1 MIAPHAIQ
9 RHPSN
14 AQPRLR
20 VLHSGCRRACW
31 AMMMRQARR
40 SSAIQHYTVRCGF
53 LSQRS
58 YVAPSRQRR
67 SSSKRPRKELT
78 YCPIYGFKSFL
89 ICAKELT
96 PALFC
101 LRLRVDDRK
110 RLFRGDAAASLAFRA
125 DGWGACRQLSSDHQ
139 SPITNHQSPITNH
152 RSPITDPPTHRP
164 TDPPTHRPTDPSP
177 SPSPS
182 PPHHKRKRRPKAPSI
197 CCGLSGKLIRT
208 CDGYRRVPRPGC
220 SCSTRPDR

>member
-96 PALFC
+96 PALFWGRQAAPTPSVAQGRQC
-101 LRLRVDDRK
+101 RAKPCRQ
-110 RLFRGDAAASLAFRA
+110 AAAHCAAQPLPALLVDQPQPDDPQPDQRHHDREQQRLCEYLIRQVAQVGRNPQRA
-125 DGWGACRQLSSDHQ
+125 EH
-139 SPITNHQSPITNH
+139 HE
-152 RSPITDPPTHRP
+152 HRP
-164 TDPPTHRPTDPSP
+164 AQQHCHAHQRNVYQAVQ
-177 SPSPS
+177 
-182 PPHHKRKRRPKAPSI
+182 RLAQ
-197 CCGLSGKLIRT
+197 LAAA
-208 CDGYRRVPRPGC
+208 VQ
-220 SCSTRPDR
+220 

>member
-101 LRLRVDDRK
+101 VQGLQPCTRSMQRQRQK
-110 RLFRGDAAASLAFRA
+110 PELAFCWLGGAMWVGRTVGA
-125 DGWGACRQLSSDHQ
+125 MDGAIEPPRMGLRRVL
-139 SPITNHQSPITNH
+139 
-152 RSPITDPPTHRP
+152 PTHMA
-164 TDPPTHRPTDPSP
+164 PPNQQ
-177 SPSPS
+177 
-182 PPHHKRKRRPKAPSI
+182 KAS
-197 CCGLSGKLIRT
+197 SGF
-208 CDGYRRVPRPGC
+208 
-220 SCSTRPDR
+220 

>member
-101 LRLRVDDRK
+101 CSVSK
-110 RLFRGDAAASLAFRA
+110 RFR
-125 DGWGACRQLSSDHQ
+125 
-139 SPITNHQSPITNH
+139 
-152 RSPITDPPTHRP
+152 RSPGQVEASAIAVFLV
-164 TDPPTHRPTDPSP
+164 
-177 SPSPS
+177 
-182 PPHHKRKRRPKAPSI
+182 APE
-197 CCGLSGKLIRT
+197 
-208 CDGYRRVPRPGC
+208 PRN
-220 SCSTRPDR
+220 PDRAYRSVSPWLSLYTRGNPASRVVSRPYITSQWCLAIRRRLEPVGRTSVHIRYVARA

>member
-101 LRLRVDDRK
+101 CPHFWDSV
-110 RLFRGDAAASLAFRA
+110 RGGVINQAAQKKPVPKGTGFFFFITGSPGQATLCSLPQISTTWILAFSA
-125 DGWGACRQLSSDHQ
+125 DSRNSAIWS
-139 SPITNHQSPITNH
+139 
-152 RSPITDPPTHRP
+152 
-164 TDPPTHRPTDPSP
+164 
-177 SPSPS
+177 
-182 PPHHKRKRRPKAPSI
+182 
-197 CCGLSGKLIRT
+197 KLR
-208 CDGYRRVPRPGC
+208 
-220 SCSTRPDR
+220 

>member
-101 LRLRVDDRK
+101 YSFVQYLQIIII
-110 RLFRGDAAASLAFRA
+110 FTYGSFPA
-125 DGWGACRQLSSDHQ
+125 
-139 SPITNHQSPITNH
+139 I
-152 RSPITDPPTHRP
+152 RP
-164 TDPPTHRPTDPSP
+164 VTG
-177 SPSPS
+177 
-182 PPHHKRKRRPKAPSI
+182 RRP
-197 CCGLSGKLIRT
+197 
-208 CDGYRRVPRPGC
+208 RRF
-220 SCSTRPDR
+220 SLFMNIFS

>member
-101 LRLRVDDRK
+101 RCTVLIPKTSAYTSYAIKFLPSQILKPGAVSWQRPPKLNPLRR
-110 RLFRGDAAASLAFRA
+110 
-125 DGWGACRQLSSDHQ
+125 
-139 SPITNHQSPITNH
+139 
-152 RSPITDPPTHRP
+152 
-164 TDPPTHRPTDPSP
+164 
-177 SPSPS
+177 
-182 PPHHKRKRRPKAPSI
+182 
-197 CCGLSGKLIRT
+197 GLSKP
-208 CDGYRRVPRPGC
+208 C
-220 SCSTRPDR
+220 

>member
-101 LRLRVDDRK
+101 RAGEQKESSYSTIENLCLPLRFEAARTSQGLQCCNENR
-110 RLFRGDAAASLAFRA
+110 RGWAS
-125 DGWGACRQLSSDHQ
+125 
-139 SPITNHQSPITNH
+139 
-152 RSPITDPPTHRP
+152 
-164 TDPPTHRPTDPSP
+164 
-177 SPSPS
+177 
-182 PPHHKRKRRPKAPSI
+182 K
-197 CCGLSGKLIRT
+197 
-208 CDGYRRVPRPGC
+208 
-220 SCSTRPDR
+220 STA

>member
-101 LRLRVDDRK
+101 CRAKADAGAAEVAPPGNWTILQTSPDERATPSPDLCQGSIRSRHPDALARMEFMWHSG
-110 RLFRGDAAASLAFRA
+110 LFRWR
-125 DGWGACRQLSSDHQ
+125 
-139 SPITNHQSPITNH
+139 
-152 RSPITDPPTHRP
+152 DPEHH
-164 TDPPTHRPTDPSP
+164 DPMMFS
-177 SPSPS
+177 
-182 PPHHKRKRRPKAPSI
+182 
-197 CCGLSGKLIRT
+197 
-208 CDGYRRVPRPGC
+208 
-220 SCSTRPDR
+220 

>member
-89 ICAKELT
+89 ICAKDLT

-101 LRLRVDDRK
+101 LPNQCQPPRLSV
-110 RLFRGDAAASLAFRA
+110 GI
-125 DGWGACRQLSSDHQ
+125 DGTSIKKHANAVGSNVGNSHKWTLRND
-139 SPITNHQSPITNH
+139 PIFM
-152 RSPITDPPTHRP
+152 
-164 TDPPTHRPTDPSP
+164 
-177 SPSPS
+177 
-182 PPHHKRKRRPKAPSI
+182 
-197 CCGLSGKLIRT
+197 
-208 CDGYRRVPRPGC
+208 
-220 SCSTRPDR
+220 

>member
-89 ICAKELT
+89 ICAKDLT

-101 LRLRVDDRK
+101 PV
-110 RLFRGDAAASLAFRA
+110 AQCYRA
-125 DGWGACRQLSSDHQ
+125 RRYIRSIPFSSRNAIIFSRP
-139 SPITNHQSPITNH
+139 SPDFKLLNVHG
-152 RSPITDPPTHRP
+152 RSPRI
-164 TDPPTHRPTDPSP
+164 
-177 SPSPS
+177 
-182 PPHHKRKRRPKAPSI
+182 
-197 CCGLSGKLIRT
+197 
-208 CDGYRRVPRPGC
+208 RRVSRSITSSEAP
-220 SCSTRPDR
+220 T

>member
-96 PALFC
+96 PALFVAKVC
-101 LRLRVDDRK
+101 LSFHRYTARQHRHATYGCVVTVDLLLFKQARAMRAFGVVIARAAQLQENNRVVIQTSFND
-110 RLFRGDAAASLAFRA
+110 
-125 DGWGACRQLSSDHQ
+125 Q
-139 SPITNHQSPITNH
+139 
-152 RSPITDPPTHRP
+152 
-164 TDPPTHRPTDPSP
+164 
-177 SPSPS
+177 
-182 PPHHKRKRRPKAPSI
+182 
-197 CCGLSGKLIRT
+197 
-208 CDGYRRVPRPGC
+208 
-220 SCSTRPDR
+220 

>member
-89 ICAKELT
+89 ICAKDLT

-101 LRLRVDDRK
+101 WLRGGLRL
-110 RLFRGDAAASLAFRA
+110 LSSRGSGPLPLQRPR
-125 DGWGACRQLSSDHQ
+125 GCLTRGGRGACV
-139 SPITNHQSPITNH
+139 
-152 RSPITDPPTHRP
+152 RSKGGGDG
-164 TDPPTHRPTDPSP
+164 
-177 SPSPS
+177 
-182 PPHHKRKRRPKAPSI
+182 RRPAP
-197 CCGLSGKLIRT
+197 GDIRT
-208 CDGYRRVPRPGC
+208 QAPLPPALDQPTSLLDDAKKKRGPDVPEAAPGERVPWKGRGIR
-220 SCSTRPDR
+220 TRS

>member
-101 LRLRVDDRK
+101 CLDFNLLTDDTLK
-110 RLFRGDAAASLAFRA
+110 RSYDNARQTACAQAISLNSRNSSCTTTHNMTSSHGNILSHFAMPA
-125 DGWGACRQLSSDHQ
+125 PRQA
-139 SPITNHQSPITNH
+139 
-152 RSPITDPPTHRP
+152 
-164 TDPPTHRPTDPSP
+164 
-177 SPSPS
+177 
-182 PPHHKRKRRPKAPSI
+182 PH
-197 CCGLSGKLIRT
+197 L
-208 CDGYRRVPRPGC
+208 
-220 SCSTRPDR
+220 

>member
-101 LRLRVDDRK
+101 SLPDVRERHQPHC
-110 RLFRGDAAASLAFRA
+110 RGNGVTFECHVYARSSVIRQAETGRGKPHFNGQFCSFSDAVNA
-125 DGWGACRQLSSDHQ
+125 D
-139 SPITNHQSPITNH
+139 
-152 RSPITDPPTHRP
+152 
-164 TDPPTHRPTDPSP
+164 
-177 SPSPS
+177 
-182 PPHHKRKRRPKAPSI
+182 
-197 CCGLSGKLIRT
+197 
-208 CDGYRRVPRPGC
+208 
-220 SCSTRPDR
+220 

>member
-1 MIAPHAIQ
+1 
-9 RHPSN
+9 
-14 AQPRLR
+14 
-20 VLHSGCRRACW
+20 
-31 AMMMRQARR
+31 MMMRQARR

-101 LRLRVDDRK
+101 LRDGRDADAAWQKGRAASP
-110 RLFRGDAAASLAFRA
+110 LFRDSAVGYQIFPGAF
-125 DGWGACRQLSSDHQ
+125 SE
-139 SPITNHQSPITNH
+139 
-152 RSPITDPPTHRP
+152 
-164 TDPPTHRPTDPSP
+164 
-177 SPSPS
+177 
-182 PPHHKRKRRPKAPSI
+182 
-197 CCGLSGKLIRT
+197 LSGL
-208 CDGYRRVPRPGC
+208 
-220 SCSTRPDR
+220 

>member
-89 ICAKELT
+89 ICAKDLT

-101 LRLRVDDRK
+101 WLAHQPNCLLAPREQASCRLSAMAR
-110 RLFRGDAAASLAFRA
+110 RGYKNCYTR
-125 DGWGACRQLSSDHQ
+125 HQ
-139 SPITNHQSPITNH
+139 
-152 RSPITDPPTHRP
+152 R
-164 TDPPTHRPTDPSP
+164 
-177 SPSPS
+177 
-182 PPHHKRKRRPKAPSI
+182 
-197 CCGLSGKLIRT
+197 
-208 CDGYRRVPRPGC
+208 
-220 SCSTRPDR
+220 

>member
-101 LRLRVDDRK
+101 CGLPGDK
-110 RLFRGDAAASLAFRA
+110 ARGGSTEGEWA
-125 DGWGACRQLSSDHQ
+125 WGQRRTRCKYVHVSSM
-139 SPITNHQSPITNH
+139 
-152 RSPITDPPTHRP
+152 
-164 TDPPTHRPTDPSP
+164 
-177 SPSPS
+177 
-182 PPHHKRKRRPKAPSI
+182 APSMAPTVLR
-197 CCGLSGKLIRT
+197 CPHAHPLQALPAPSSPAG
-208 CDGYRRVPRPGC
+208 
-220 SCSTRPDR
+220 

>member
-101 LRLRVDDRK
+101 GSGFNRESNQATQELLNLLRRHDHPVLVRRHRQPFLGLGRCVLGDHPVHLVHVLGLAVD
-110 RLFRGDAAASLAFRA
+110 
-125 DGWGACRQLSSDHQ
+125 
-139 SPITNHQSPITNH
+139 P
-152 RSPITDPPTHRP
+152 
-164 TDPPTHRPTDPSP
+164 
-177 SPSPS
+177 
-182 PPHHKRKRRPKAPSI
+182 
-197 CCGLSGKLIRT
+197 
-208 CDGYRRVPRPGC
+208 
-220 SCSTRPDR
+220 

>member
-89 ICAKELT
+89 ICAKDLT
-96 PALFC
+96 PALFWGSGRQVLTLPGTRNTKKRAIPTGAGTPRESPTSRTSRTRSC
-101 LRLRVDDRK
+101 ERFSYGAYSK
-110 RLFRGDAAASLAFRA
+110 RLTKPDLT
-125 DGWGACRQLSSDHQ
+125 L
-139 SPITNHQSPITNH
+139 
-152 RSPITDPPTHRP
+152 
-164 TDPPTHRPTDPSP
+164 
-177 SPSPS
+177 
-182 PPHHKRKRRPKAPSI
+182 PKGVSMLEA
-197 CCGLSGKLIRT
+197 REQ
-208 CDGYRRVPRPGC
+208 
-220 SCSTRPDR
+220 

>member
-101 LRLRVDDRK
+101 CLEKSQPDSKNWDDEDVMGRPAWHWMNSQPPQWSCADWQ
-110 RLFRGDAAASLAFRA
+110 LGVSFASRSAEPH
-125 DGWGACRQLSSDHQ
+125 CRQLR
-139 SPITNHQSPITNH
+139 N
-152 RSPITDPPTHRP
+152 
-164 TDPPTHRPTDPSP
+164 
-177 SPSPS
+177 
-182 PPHHKRKRRPKAPSI
+182 
-197 CCGLSGKLIRT
+197 G
-208 CDGYRRVPRPGC
+208 
-220 SCSTRPDR
+220 

>member
-1 MIAPHAIQ
+1 
-9 RHPSN
+9 
-14 AQPRLR
+14 
-20 VLHSGCRRACW
+20 
-31 AMMMRQARR
+31 MMMRQARR

-101 LRLRVDDRK
+101 RQVSFILEPSYRCGTL
-110 RLFRGDAAASLAFRA
+110 
-125 DGWGACRQLSSDHQ
+125 GW
-139 SPITNHQSPITNH
+139 
-152 RSPITDPPTHRP
+152 
-164 TDPPTHRPTDPSP
+164 
-177 SPSPS
+177 
-182 PPHHKRKRRPKAPSI
+182 
-197 CCGLSGKLIRT
+197 
-208 CDGYRRVPRPGC
+208 
-220 SCSTRPDR
+220 

>member
-101 LRLRVDDRK
+101 WVRVGCVEQHLPRIGGSLRVGPGRTRCK
-110 RLFRGDAAASLAFRA
+110 YIPVSSSAASMPRMVLPGPTRRRSTVSCVRGRCRA
-125 DGWGACRQLSSDHQ
+125 EPTLGSGRQE
-139 SPITNHQSPITNH
+139 
-152 RSPITDPPTHRP
+152 RSCVRS
-164 TDPPTHRPTDPSP
+164 RLL
-177 SPSPS
+177 S
-182 PPHHKRKRRPKAPSI
+182 PPCSAPSTAGESGAKRRLHPVEPTASR
-197 CCGLSGKLIRT
+197 LALRA
-208 CDGYRRVPRPGC
+208 VP
-220 SCSTRPDR
+220 

>member
-101 LRLRVDDRK
+101 GRAICKTLTTHKNYWFAATIFLVGHLPPPGSKVAATDARPFGSTIKNRADCTPLLAVNP
-110 RLFRGDAAASLAFRA
+110 LFTSCCNGAAA
-125 DGWGACRQLSSDHQ
+125 
-139 SPITNHQSPITNH
+139 
-152 RSPITDPPTHRP
+152 
-164 TDPPTHRPTDPSP
+164 
-177 SPSPS
+177 
-182 PPHHKRKRRPKAPSI
+182 
-197 CCGLSGKLIRT
+197 RT
-208 CDGYRRVPRPGC
+208 
-220 SCSTRPDR
+220 

>member
-101 LRLRVDDRK
+101 FARAVTLMPVDPARKCKTGSDEIGRANHSHLRYY
-110 RLFRGDAAASLAFRA
+110 
-125 DGWGACRQLSSDHQ
+125 
-139 SPITNHQSPITNH
+139 
-152 RSPITDPPTHRP
+152 
-164 TDPPTHRPTDPSP
+164 
-177 SPSPS
+177 
-182 PPHHKRKRRPKAPSI
+182 
-197 CCGLSGKLIRT
+197 CGLVPVS
-208 CDGYRRVPRPGC
+208 RRRHRVCVFPGW
-220 SCSTRPDR
+220 PDKSMHPG

>member
-101 LRLRVDDRK
+101 AAWRIGRVCGGAQVGRAGGLFGRRALGAAGRWASGRCGLVSGLAVGVLGAAVVLSLAPTGLAWLRV
-110 RLFRGDAAASLAFRA
+110 FGGAVALAFPSWALLAAVVLAGTR
-125 DGWGACRQLSSDHQ
+125 RSRSS
-139 SPITNHQSPITNH
+139 I
-152 RSPITDPPTHRP
+152 
-164 TDPPTHRPTDPSP
+164 
-177 SPSPS
+177 
-182 PPHHKRKRRPKAPSI
+182 A
-197 CCGLSGKLIRT
+197 G
-208 CDGYRRVPRPGC
+208 
-220 SCSTRPDR
+220 

>member
-101 LRLRVDDRK
+101 PRDAIATGPGHSGAGGFAAAQPGGPQGQEGGGDQGRGEPLPVDTGPGQGRVDLQRYPAGLPDPGRWPCGV
-110 RLFRGDAAASLAFRA
+110 REPQGRCLGHLGPVRG
-125 DGWGACRQLSSDHQ
+125 Q
-139 SPITNHQSPITNH
+139 
-152 RSPITDPPTHRP
+152 RP
-164 TDPPTHRPTDPSP
+164 
-177 SPSPS
+177 
-182 PPHHKRKRRPKAPSI
+182 APSA
-197 CCGLSGKLIRT
+197 SSMR
-208 CDGYRRVPRPGC
+208 GC
-220 SCSTRPDR
+220 

>member
-101 LRLRVDDRK
+101 CPEKLPWILNSQSCASLGVV
-110 RLFRGDAAASLAFRA
+110 GGMWSSAAAVTGRDRIGRGGSCWARWRRSARSRGGWRWPHEQLQRA
-125 DGWGACRQLSSDHQ
+125 GCTCR
-139 SPITNHQSPITNH
+139 
-152 RSPITDPPTHRP
+152 
-164 TDPPTHRPTDPSP
+164 
-177 SPSPS
+177 
-182 PPHHKRKRRPKAPSI
+182 
-197 CCGLSGKLIRT
+197 
-208 CDGYRRVPRPGC
+208 
-220 SCSTRPDR
+220 

>member
-101 LRLRVDDRK
+101 WLRRCRAEPTLGCPAKARRASA
-110 RLFRGDAAASLAFRA
+110 RLYTFSAGFFGGSSQTLCCTTVSPTFHSFVTRQCALASGTFEAVAPAAFASSAPAACWRSSHA
-125 DGWGACRQLSSDHQ
+125 DGGAGGVAS
-139 SPITNHQSPITNH
+139 T
-152 RSPITDPPTHRP
+152 
-164 TDPPTHRPTDPSP
+164 
-177 SPSPS
+177 
-182 PPHHKRKRRPKAPSI
+182 
-197 CCGLSGKLIRT
+197 G
-208 CDGYRRVPRPGC
+208 PGNR
-220 SCSTRPDR
+220 TRPISNTALMRPPPGHPATAPAA

>member
-101 LRLRVDDRK
+101 LCDSVGLRASVPRVPDSCPSLSTRAVIPAPSVLQQRLPGDDR
-110 RLFRGDAAASLAFRA
+110 RAGRTVPVRGGYR
-125 DGWGACRQLSSDHQ
+125 H
-139 SPITNHQSPITNH
+139 NH
-152 RSPITDPPTHRP
+152 RAGFL
-164 TDPPTHRPTDPSP
+164 
-177 SPSPS
+177 
-182 PPHHKRKRRPKAPSI
+182 RR
-197 CCGLSGKLIRT
+197 R
-208 CDGYRRVPRPGC
+208 
-220 SCSTRPDR
+220 

>member
-89 ICAKELT
+89 ICAKDLT

-101 LRLRVDDRK
+101 GPSTLGRHRYRSCQPQPTASKPAPAKEMASRTLAWPPEKTENREASVGAKTPTSQGWRSQGQARKPRQHWGNGQKKSQPMRVGI
-110 RLFRGDAAASLAFRA
+110 LGI
-125 DGWGACRQLSSDHQ
+125 GGAGG
-139 SPITNHQSPITNH
+139 N
-152 RSPITDPPTHRP
+152 
-164 TDPPTHRPTDPSP
+164 
-177 SPSPS
+177 
-182 PPHHKRKRRPKAPSI
+182 
-197 CCGLSGKLIRT
+197 
-208 CDGYRRVPRPGC
+208 
-220 SCSTRPDR
+220 

>member
-89 ICAKELT
+89 ICAKDLT

-101 LRLRVDDRK
+101 VE
-110 RLFRGDAAASLAFRA
+110 
-125 DGWGACRQLSSDHQ
+125 Q
-139 SPITNHQSPITNH
+139 SPSSSWRRALLRCHAGSSGEGFDSDATEGAKDFRCRFI
-152 RSPITDPPTHRP
+152 RSRF
-164 TDPPTHRPTDPSP
+164 
-177 SPSPS
+177 
-182 PPHHKRKRRPKAPSI
+182 A
-197 CCGLSGKLIRT
+197 LF
-208 CDGYRRVPRPGC
+208 
-220 SCSTRPDR
+220 

>member
-89 ICAKELT
+89 ICAKDLT

-101 LRLRVDDRK
+101 LPDGGVALSDLLALQAFRITHPERDHQQQDR
-110 RLFRGDAAASLAFRA
+110 RRIDQHIERGFVINNDQSDNRGDPDIDKIA
-125 DGWGACRQLSSDHQ
+125 Q
-139 SPITNHQSPITNH
+139 
-152 RSPITDPPTHRP
+152 
-164 TDPPTHRPTDPSP
+164 
-177 SPSPS
+177 
-182 PPHHKRKRRPKAPSI
+182 RKVKA
-197 CCGLSGKLIRT
+197 
-208 CDGYRRVPRPGC
+208 
-220 SCSTRPDR
+220 

>member
-89 ICAKELT
+89 ICAKDLT

-101 LRLRVDDRK
+101 LTQWIVNYRSSLPCGNGGTLPLKRK
-110 RLFRGDAAASLAFRA
+110 LMSLSLA
-125 DGWGACRQLSSDHQ
+125 WLEKC
-139 SPITNHQSPITNH
+139 
-152 RSPITDPPTHRP
+152 
-164 TDPPTHRPTDPSP
+164 
-177 SPSPS
+177 
-182 PPHHKRKRRPKAPSI
+182 
-197 CCGLSGKLIRT
+197 SGRCFGTL
-208 CDGYRRVPRPGC
+208 V
-220 SCSTRPDR
+220 

>member
-89 ICAKELT
+89 ICAKDLT
-96 PALFC
+96 PALFWGISKKTPPKGGVV
-101 LRLRVDDRK
+101 LRWSDQLIASLSALPGLK
-110 RLFRGDAAASLAFRA
+110 PGIFAAAIWTGF
-125 DGWGACRQLSSDHQ
+125 
-139 SPITNHQSPITNH
+139 P
-152 RSPITDPPTHRP
+152 
-164 TDPPTHRPTDPSP
+164 
-177 SPSPS
+177 
-182 PPHHKRKRRPKAPSI
+182 
-197 CCGLSGKLIRT
+197 
-208 CDGYRRVPRPGC
+208 V
-220 SCSTRPDR
+220 

>member
-89 ICAKELT
+89 ICAKDLT

-101 LRLRVDDRK
+101 QSETYFVTSAPNH
-110 RLFRGDAAASLAFRA
+110 FSESAFR
-125 DGWGACRQLSSDHQ
+125 L
-139 SPITNHQSPITNH
+139 
-152 RSPITDPPTHRP
+152 
-164 TDPPTHRPTDPSP
+164 PSFCI
-177 SPSPS
+177 SAM
-182 PPHHKRKRRPKAPSI
+182 APSMAFSRSS
-197 CCGLSGKLIRT
+197 LPLRT
-208 CDGYRRVPRPGC
+208 A
-220 SCSTRPDR
+220 TPDS

>member
-101 LRLRVDDRK
+101 SSVILNPHAYISYSENMHTINCGCHFSARRLHCCLIPSK
-110 RLFRGDAAASLAFRA
+110 ILSASC
-125 DGWGACRQLSSDHQ
+125 WGNWSG
-139 SPITNHQSPITNH
+139 
-152 RSPITDPPTHRP
+152 RSPLTRSMTPGVLAMISSIIASVCCLLRP
-164 TDPPTHRPTDPSP
+164 VISP
-177 SPSPS
+177 CLIQW
-182 PPHHKRKRRPKAPSI
+182 RR
-197 CCGLSGKLIRT
+197 CIR
-208 CDGYRRVPRPGC
+208 YIW
-220 SCSTRPDR
+220 

>member
-89 ICAKELT
+89 ICAKDLT

-101 LRLRVDDRK
+101 YLALKCVYGARESFPK
-110 RLFRGDAAASLAFRA
+110 RLL
-125 DGWGACRQLSSDHQ
+125 CRKGRCNICNLYLRINYKHKICHQ
-139 SPITNHQSPITNH
+139 
-152 RSPITDPPTHRP
+152 
-164 TDPPTHRPTDPSP
+164 
-177 SPSPS
+177 
-182 PPHHKRKRRPKAPSI
+182 
-197 CCGLSGKLIRT
+197 
-208 CDGYRRVPRPGC
+208 
-220 SCSTRPDR
+220 